1 MIILKR
7 IDEYMSRIL
16 KGLLIISVLLMTLI
30 LSMGVFY
37 RLLFDKNIT
46 MSAEVCNYCILL
58 ITFGGASYVARQD
71 KQVKISYLFD
81 AAAWRVK
88 KIWALA
94 INLGMA
100 ALTGYMAYYA
110 FTYALSIMRL
120 GKMTQVLGIPSCIGI
135 FIVAAGVLLLSIEY
149 LIEFAMTCVCRGKIF
164 IGRAPIV
171 KEEA

>member
-1 MIILKR
+1 MIILKKM
-7 IDEYMSRIL
+7 DEFTGWIL
-16 KGLLIISVLLMTLI
+16 KCLLVISVLLMTAI
-30 LSMGVFY
+30 LALGVFY

-58 ITFGGASYVARQD
+58 ITVGGASYVARQD

-81 AAAWRVK
+81 AAPWRVK

-110 FTYALSIMRL
+110 FTYAFSIMKM
-120 GKMTQVLGIPSCIGI
+120 GKMTQVLGLPACIGI
-135 FIVAAGVLLLSIEY
+135 FIVAVGVLLLAIEY
-149 LIEFAMTCVCRGKIF
+149 LIEFGMTCVGKDQIF
-164 IGRAPIV
+164 IGRTPIV
-171 KEEA
+171 KEEM